1 MTGALD
7 LPQRLTRAELAD
19 LWRVSG
25 RTIER
30 WVRAGQCPAPLKIGG
45 RVLFRRE
52 DVLAWEAA
60 QRRAG
65 GAQA

>member
-1 MTGALD
+1 MTTD
-7 LPQRLTRAELAD
+7 SNLPTRLTRAELAD
-19 LWRVSG
+19 LWRVSD

-52 DVLAWEAA
+52 DVLAWE
-60 QRRAG
+60 RPRTGVSG
-65 GAQA
+65 G

>member
-1 MTGALD
+1 MTTD
-7 LPQRLTRAELAD
+7 SNLPTRLTRAELAD
-19 LWRVSG
+19 LWRVSD

-52 DVLAWEAA
+52 DVLAWE
-60 QRRAG
+60 RARTGVPG
-65 GAQA
+65 G